1 MEKKGN
7 FLRRNS
13 AQERMLDEFSYANRL
28 PMWGFFVLIA
38 LFIAGSVFVRFT
50 ATSNGAF
57 MISHQPVPHRTIT
70 GAFSAI
76 CNICILS
83 MVVLYKKPGFIF
95 SVVVLTAQFPSLII
109 QFLNHN
115 YTSISGIFSTAFIII
130 ASCIVYTFVHRAT
143 LYQMRMR
150 DQAVT
155 DRLTGISN
163 RFATG
168 ELMKYLIQKKEH
180 FAFVVIKFNNFND
193 INNTLGQQ
201 AGDKALVQIADRLTK
216 IVESESTGTKDFIA
230 TRKGNDF
237 LLVIR
242 DFESEENIRDT
253 IDIYAQALT
262 EKFIVEDVDFVLSTS
277 IGYSV
282 YPTDATEDQTIF
294 DYAYVAMTQAKKSG
308 YPGTICRFSKKLL
321 DNDHSVEIER
331 TIRHALDND
340 GVFYN
345 LQPQFDMNHKL
356 RGFEALARIRDEQGD
371 VVSPVVF
378 IPVAEKTGLV
388 DKIDQKVLF
397 DASKFMGEVVRKTH
411 SNVVLSVNAS
421 VRHLLRSGFVDE
433 IKAALKESGLPAN
446 QLEIEITE
454 SILIESVEKAIK
466 CIKQI
471 SALGVRIAIDDFGTG
486 YSSLSYLNSFP
497 ADLIKVDRSFIIT
510 MNSSETSKQFVAAII
525 ALGHVM
531 NYKVI
536 AEGVE
541 NQEQLDTLNQI
552 GCDLIQGFVWG
563 RPMDPEEAAKLIGK

>member
-1 MEKKGN
+1 
-7 FLRRNS
+7 
-13 AQERMLDEFSYANRL
+13 MLDEFSYANRL
-28 PMWGFFVLIA
+28 PLWGFLVLIGFFLTGA
-38 LFIAGSVFVRFT
+38 ILIQYT
-50 ATSNGAF
+50 ARSNGII
-57 MISHQPVPHRTIT
+57 MISNQPVPLKTLT

-76 CNICILS
+76 CNVCVLS

-95 SVVVLTAQFPSLII
+95 SVVILLAQYPSLIK
-109 QFLNHN
+109 QFLNQN
-115 YTSISGIFSTAFIII
+115 YTSISGIFTNTFIII
-130 ASCIVYTFVHRAT
+130 ASCIVYSFVHRAQ

-155 DRLTGISN
+155 DRLTGIAN
-163 RFATG
+163 RFATN
-168 ELMKYLIQKKEH
+168 ELMKYLIQRREK
-180 FAFVVIKFNNFND
+180 FAFVVIKFHNFNN

-201 AGDKALVQIADRLTK
+201 AGDEALKQIADRMTK
-216 IVESESTGTKDFIA
+216 IMESGSTGTKDFVA

-242 DFESEENIRDT
+242 DFTSEESIRNT
-253 IDIYAQALT
+253 IDAYLEAMSRKI
-262 EKFIVEDVDFVLSTS
+262 IVKDVDFVLSS
-277 IGYSV
+277 CVGYSV
-282 YPTDATEDQTIF
+282 YPEDADDEQTIF
-294 DYAYVAMTQAKKSG
+294 DYAYVAMYNAKKANVS
-308 YPGTICRFSKKLL
+308 GTICRFSKDLL
-321 DNDHSVEIER
+321 DSDNSVDIER

-345 LQPQFDMNHKL
+345 LQPQFDTNHKL
-356 RGFEALARIRDEQGD
+356 RGFEALVRIRDEQGD

-454 SILIESVEKAIK
+454 SILIESVDKAIE

-471 SALGVRIAIDDFGTG
+471 SDLGVRIAVDDFGTG

-552 GCDLIQGFVWG
+552 GCDLIQGFIWG